1 MELIFATHNQNK
13 VKEIS
18 AILPSIIELKS
29 LDDLNFTNQIPETSK
44 TLKGNALIKAR
55 TIFNKFQRDC
65 FADDTGLE
73 VEVLNGAPGAKSARF
88 AGNKKR
94 DEDNIFKLLKELKYQ
109 DNTKA
114 QFRTVI
120 ALIYKHEEFIFEGI
134 IKGKIIDEIKG
145 ENGFGYD
152 SIFQPE
158 HHLLSFAEISTEEKN
173 KISHR
178 AIAFKKLI
186 DFLKVKTKINY

>member
-88 AGNKKR
+88 AGNKKS